1 MTVIKV
7 PQIKGLTVHE
17 ILKEA
22 RKHIDI
28 DTYMPKYQG
37 GKHPDRDFVWNVGM
51 HLRINE
57 II

>member
-37 GKHPDRDFVWNVGM
+37 GKHPDRDFV
-51 HLRINE
+51 
-57 II
+57 